1 MCVSQVQ
8 WQGWQQPWVTIKFP
22 TQLAKKLSKKLLDWT
37 GLWNLDDDYG
47 CFVCSR
53 WCQVWPV
60 VSGQWSAWICLHFFL
75 IIFENFLSTRW
86 VLRDVPALCRS
97 LQSQST
103 WTAVPPPRAFL
114 EGSEASIQSQQK
126 DILIPGRPTLRSPL
140 RRCGEPSMNSQ
151 QSRSELRR
159 HGKKRCVAN
168 MCTNPS

>member
-60 VSGQWSAWICLHFFL
+60 VTGQPENAFIFSDCFRKISVHKVSVERRPSSVSVSSVTVDVDSCASSPGIPRRFWSLNTKPTERYFDPRPPHWL
-75 IIFENFLSTRW
+75 
-86 VLRDVPALCRS
+86 
-97 LQSQST
+97 T
-103 WTAVPPPRAFL
+103 WYSHTHKHTHIY
-114 EGSEASIQSQQK
+114 SILK
-126 DILIPGRPTLRSPL
+126 DY
-140 RRCGEPSMNSQ
+140 RRRVEFKC
-151 QSRSELRR
+151 
-159 HGKKRCVAN
+159 
-168 MCTNPS
+168 